1 MSLLLESW
9 QKAADATTKAEASKE
24 TQGLAAV
31 KHVGELGGLGDID
44 GVVRLVRVALD
55 AIGH

>member
-1 MSLLLESW
+1 MNVLLESL
-9 QKAADATTKAEASKE
+9 QRAAEATAKAETGKE
-24 TQGLAAV
+24 TQGMAAV
-31 KHVGELGGLGDID
+31 KQVGELGGFGDID